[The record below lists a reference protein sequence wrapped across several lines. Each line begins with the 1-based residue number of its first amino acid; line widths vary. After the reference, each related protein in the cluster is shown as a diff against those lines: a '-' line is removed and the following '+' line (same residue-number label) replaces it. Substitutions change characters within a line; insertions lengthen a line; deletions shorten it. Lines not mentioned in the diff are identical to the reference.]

1 MAIKQVLD
9 KRINL
14 DYSTGMP
21 LDHEVFEAM
30 KPYFTEKYGNPSS
43 LHYLGAE
50 ARQALEDSRHKVGEL
65 INAEMPDREIYF
77 TSGATESN
85 NLAIKGVALRNR
97 KRGDHV
103 VVSAIEHISVINTAK
118 YLQRLGFRVTKVP
131 VDSYGTVDV
140 NAFASALT
148 QGTVLASIMY
158 ANNEIGTIQP
168 IKELGKI
175 AKEKGIP
182 LHVDGTA
189 AVGKVPADVQ
199 LENVDL
205 LTISSNDMYGPKGI
219 GALYV
224 REGTLIEPIIHGGG
238 QERGIRSGSENTPLI
253 AGIGKAGELAKKR
266 ILDDVRYTEGLRD
279 RLIKGVLDSAE
290 EIYLHGHPTRR
301 LPGNVTARIFG
312 VEGESVIMELDR
324 RGIAASTGSACASK
338 NLEPSHVLAAIG
350 LNEIERHGVI
360 QFSLCRLNTKE
371 DADYVISVIPEITK
385 KLRDLSPVWKF
396 RDRLSELYKPHRHE
410 EHES

>member
-1 MAIKQVLD
+1 MAKQVLD
-9 KRINL
+9 RRVNF
-14 DYSTGMP
+14 DNSSGMP
-21 LDHEVFEAM
+21 LDPAVFDTI
-30 KPYFTEKYGNPSS
+30 KSYLVEKYGNPSS

-50 ARQALEDSRHKVGEL
+50 ARKALEEARQKVGAL
-65 INAEMPDREIYF
+65 INAEMVDREIYF

-85 NLAIKGVALRNR
+85 NLGIKGIALRNR
-97 KRGDHV
+97 KKGDSIV
-103 VVSAIEHISVINTAK
+103 ISSVEHISVINTAK
-118 YLQRLGFRVTKVP
+118 YLQRMGFRVTKVP

-140 NAFASALT
+140 DSFASAIT
-148 QGTVLASIMY
+148 QGTVLASVIY

-175 AKEKGIP
+175 ARERGVP
-182 LHVDGTA
+182 LHVDASA
-189 AVGKVPADVQ
+189 AAGKIPIDVSS
-199 LENVDL
+199 EYVDL
-205 LTISSNDMYGPKGI
+205 LTVPSNDMYGPKGV

-238 QERGIRSGSENTPLI
+238 QERGIRSGSENIP
-253 AGIGKAGELAKKR
+253 GIVGMGKAAELAKNRMQEEKS
-266 ILDDVRYTEGLRD
+266 YTENLRD
-279 RLIKGVLDSAE
+279 RLIKGVLGSAE
-290 EIYLHGHPTRR
+290 EVFLHGHPTKR
-301 LPGNVTARIFG
+301 LPGNVATRIFG

-360 QFSLCRLNTKE
+360 QFSLCRHNTK
-371 DADYVISVIPEITK
+371 DDVDYLLSVLPEITK

-396 RDRLSELYKPHRHE
+396 RDRLDELYQHG
-410 EHES
+410 ESR

>member
-1 MAIKQVLD
+1 MATKQVLE

-14 DYSTGMP
+14 DYSAGMP
-21 LDHEVFEAM
+21 VDHEVFEAM
-30 KPYFTEKYGNPSS
+30 KPYFIEKFGNPSS
-43 LHYLGAE
+43 LHYLGTE
-50 ARQALEDSRHKVGEL
+50 ARKALEDSRHKVGAL
-65 INAEMPDREIYF
+65 INVEMPDREIYF

-97 KRGDHV
+97 KKGDHV
-103 VVSAIEHISVINTAK
+103 IISSIEHISVINTAK
-118 YLQRLGFRVTKVP
+118 SLERLGFRVTRIP
-131 VDSYGTVDV
+131 VDSYGIVDV
-140 NAFASALT
+140 SAFSSALT
-148 QGTVLASIMY
+148 TGTIIASIMH

-175 AKEKGIP
+175 ARERRVP

-189 AVGKVPADVQ
+189 AVGKVSVDVR
-199 LENVDL
+199 LEDVDL
-205 LTISSNDMYGPKGI
+205 LTISSNDMYGPKGV

-238 QERGIRSGSENTPLI
+238 QERGIRSGSENIPLMI
-253 AGIGKAGELAKKR
+253 GIGKASELAKKR
-266 ILDDVRYTEGLRD
+266 MPDEIRYTEGLRD
-279 RLIKGVLDSAE
+279 RLIKGVLSGAE
-290 EIYLHGHPTRR
+290 DIYLHGHPTRR
-301 LPGNVTARIFG
+301 LPGNVTVRIFG

-324 RGIAASTGSACASK
+324 RGIAASTGSVCASK

-360 QFSLCRLNTKE
+360 QFSLSRHNTRE
-371 DADYVISVIPEITK
+371 DIDYVISVLPEITK

-396 RDRLSELYKPHRHE
+396 RDRLSELYKPHKHE
-410 EHES
+410 EHE